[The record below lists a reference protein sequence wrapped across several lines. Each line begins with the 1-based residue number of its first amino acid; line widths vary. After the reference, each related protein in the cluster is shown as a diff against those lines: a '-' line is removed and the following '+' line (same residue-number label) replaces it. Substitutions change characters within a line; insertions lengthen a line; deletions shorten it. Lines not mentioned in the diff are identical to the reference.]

1 MAIISLRLA
10 KQDYINQLKKEV
22 AEKQRVKKM
31 TVQVTNEEGKHLNVM
46 KVTIQTYD
54 ALINKLKEL
63 GDELPQPYKL
73 PNPYVKEHNDKVAKA
88 NAQVAC
94 FGRTWSTVASDVV
107 RDVAYMARA
116 GELNLGNFMRKIA
129 QVIAELLTYYAIV
142 SQTQNPELARAGS
155 MLAGT
160 LVGMFQEGGVV
171 EKPTLAVVGEAGRE
185 YIIPERKLNNLVEAI
200 VDKVGYSRPVTV
212 EVRLDNMV
220 SLSDSRVQRVIARAV
235 QKGQR
240 DLRMIGG

>member
-1 MAIISLRLA
+1 MYEGAIAQMDDFVMATSTLEDVI
-10 KQDYINQLKKEV
+10 
-22 AEKQRVKKM
+22 
-31 TVQVTNEEGKHLNVM
+31 
-46 KVTIQTYD
+46 
-54 ALINKLKEL
+54 
-63 GDELPQPYKL
+63 
-73 PNPYVKEHNDKVAKA
+73 NPYEQAMIQLDN
-88 NAQVAC
+88 QVAL
-94 FGRTWSTVASDVV
+94 FGKTWERVAADVV
-107 RDVAYMARA
+107 RDIAYMSRS
-116 GELNLGNFMRKIA
+116 GELSLGNLMRKIA
-129 QVIAELLTYYAIV
+129 QVIVELMTYYAIV
-142 SQTQNPELARAGS
+142 SSTGSTEMAKAGS